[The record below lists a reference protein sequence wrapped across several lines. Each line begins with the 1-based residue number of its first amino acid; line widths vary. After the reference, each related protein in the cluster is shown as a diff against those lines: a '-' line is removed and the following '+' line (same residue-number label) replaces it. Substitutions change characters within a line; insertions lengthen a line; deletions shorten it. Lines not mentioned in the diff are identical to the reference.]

1 MTKGMPGGRRLTRAA
16 FLKLTAGAA
25 AALAFTVPGPG
36 ARAAAEPMARRP
48 IPSSGEMLPV
58 IGVGTS
64 GTFDIGADGKSRAGR
79 AEVLRVLFEAGGS
92 VIDTSPMYGRAEGV
106 VGDLLAASGSRD
118 RAFIATKVWTRGRDA
133 GIRQMEESARLLGA
147 PVIDLM
153 QVHNLV
159 DWPTQ
164 LKTLRQ
170 WKEEGRIRYIGI
182 THYTSSALDDLGAVI
197 ERQALDFVQFAY
209 SIRGRQAERRLLP
222 LCADKG
228 VATLVNRPFE
238 DGAIFRRVR
247 GKALP
252 AWAADFD
259 CRSWGQFLLKFI
271 VAHPAV
277 TCVIPGTSK
286 PKHMTDN
293 AAAGTGR
300 LPDARARRKMIELV
314 EGL

>member
-1 MTKGMPGGRRLTRAA
+1 MTKGSPGGPRLTRAA
-16 FLKLTAGAA
+16 FLKLAAGMG
-25 AALAFTVPGPG
+25 AALAVHAIPGV
-36 ARAAAEPMARRP
+36 RAAEPMTRRS

-64 GTFDIGADGKSRAGR
+64 DTFDIDEAKDARAGR

-159 DWPTQ
+159 DWRTH
-164 LKTLRQ
+164 LKTLRA
-170 WKEEGRIRYIGI
+170 WKDKGRIRYIGI
-182 THYTSSALDDLGAVI
+182 THYTSSALDDLAQII
-197 ERQALDFVQFAY
+197 EREPLDFVQFAY
-209 SIRGRQAERRLLP
+209 SIRARQAERRLLP
-222 LCADKG
+222 LCAEKG
-228 VATLVNRPFE
+228 VATLINRPFE
-238 DGAIFRRVR
+238 DGGIFHRVR
-247 GKALP
+247 GQPLP

-259 CRSWGQFLLKFI
+259 CRTWGQFLLKFI
-271 VAHPAV
+271 LAHPAV
-277 TCVIPGTSK
+277 TCIIPGTSR
-286 PKHMTDN
+286 PKHMADN
-293 AAAGTGR
+293 AAAGSGR
-300 LPDARARRKMIELV
+300 LPDVAARQKMIRLV
-314 EGL
+314 EEL

>member
-1 MTKGMPGGRRLTRAA
+1 MTKESPGGPRLTRAA
-16 FLKLTAGAA
+16 FLTLMSGMG
-25 AALAFTVPGPG
+25 AALAVGAIPGV
-36 ARAAAEPMARRP
+36 RAAEPMARRS

-64 GTFDIGADGKSRAGR
+64 DTFDIDEAKDARAGR

-159 DWPTQ
+159 DWRTH
-164 LKTLRQ
+164 LKTLRA
-170 WKEEGRIRYIGI
+170 WKDKGRIRYIGI

-197 ERQALDFVQFAY
+197 EREPLDFVQFAY
-209 SIRGRQAERRLLP
+209 SIRARQAERRLLP
-222 LCADKG
+222 LCAEKG

-247 GKALP
+247 GQPLP

-259 CRSWGQFLLKFI
+259 CQTWGQFLLKFI
-271 VAHPAV
+271 LSHPAV

-286 PKHMTDN
+286 PK
-293 AAAGTGR
+293 
-300 LPDARARRKMIELV
+300 LK
-314 EGL
+314 

>member
-1 MTKGMPGGRRLTRAA
+1 MTKESPGGPRLTRAA
-16 FLKLTAGAA
+16 FLTLMSGMG
-25 AALAFTVPGPG
+25 AALAVGAIPGV
-36 ARAAAEPMARRP
+36 RAAEPMARRS

-64 GTFDIGADGKSRAGR
+64 DTFDIDEAKDARAGR

-159 DWPTQ
+159 DWRTH
-164 LKTLRQ
+164 LKTLRA
-170 WKEEGRIRYIGI
+170 WKDKGRIRYIGI

-197 ERQALDFVQFAY
+197 EREPLDFVQFAY
-209 SIRGRQAERRLLP
+209 SIRARQAERRLLP
-222 LCADKG
+222 LCAEKG
-228 VATLVNRPFE
+228 VATLINRPFE
-238 DGAIFRRVR
+238 DGGIFHRVR
-247 GKALP
+247 GQPLP

-259 CRSWGQFLLKFI
+259 CRTWGQFLLKFI
-271 VAHPAV
+271 LAHPAV
-277 TCVIPGTSK
+277 TCIIPGTSR
-286 PKHMTDN
+286 PKHMADN
-293 AAAGTGR
+293 AAAGSGR
-300 LPDARARRKMIELV
+300 LPDVAARQKMIRLV
-314 EGL
+314 EEL

>member
-1 MTKGMPGGRRLTRAA
+1 MTKESPGGPRLTRAA
-16 FLKLTAGAA
+16 FLTLMSGMG
-25 AALAFTVPGPG
+25 AALAVGAIPGV
-36 ARAAAEPMARRP
+36 RAAEPMARRS

-64 GTFDIGADGKSRAGR
+64 DTFDIDEAKDARAGR

-159 DWPTQ
+159 DWRTH
-164 LKTLRQ
+164 LKTLRA
-170 WKEEGRIRYIGI
+170 WKDKGRIRYIGI
-182 THYTSSALDDLGAVI
+182 THYTSSALDDLAQII
-197 ERQALDFVQFAY
+197 EREPLDFVQFAY
-209 SIRGRQAERRLLP
+209 SIRARQAERRLLP
-222 LCADKG
+222 LCAEKG

-247 GKALP
+247 GQPLP

-259 CRSWGQFLLKFI
+259 CQTWGQFLLKFI
-271 VAHPAV
+271 LSHPAV

-286 PKHMTDN
+286 PK
-293 AAAGTGR
+293 
-300 LPDARARRKMIELV
+300 LK
-314 EGL
+314 

>member
-1 MTKGMPGGRRLTRAA
+1 MTRELWGGPRLTRAA
-16 FLKLTAGAA
+16 FLKLMAGAGA
-25 AALAFTVPGPG
+25 SLAFTAPG
-36 ARAAAEPMARRP
+36 AGAAEPMTRRP
-48 IPSSGEMLPV
+48 IPSNSEMLPV

-64 GTFDIGADGKSRAGR
+64 GTFDIGTARDARAQR
-79 AEVLRVLFEAGGS
+79 AEVLRVLFEASGS

-106 VGDLLAASGSRD
+106 VGELLGAAGSRK

-133 GIRQMEESARLLGA
+133 GIRQMEDSARLLGA

-159 DWPTQ
+159 DWRTQ

-197 ERQALDFVQFAY
+197 AREPLDFVQFAY
-209 SIRGRQAERRLLP
+209 SIRGREAERRMLP
-222 LCADKG
+222 LCAERG
-228 VATLVNRPFE
+228 VATLINRPFE
-238 DGAIFRRVR
+238 DGGIFRRVR

-259 CRSWGQFLLKFI
+259 CRTWGQFLLKFI
-271 VAHPAV
+271 LAHPAV
-277 TCVIPGTSK
+277 TCIIPGTSK
-286 PKHMTDN
+286 PKHMADN

-300 LPDARARRKMIELV
+300 LPDAAARRKMIELV